1 VGTVPAEVRDDRRR
15 FIRSAALAL
24 PGVPLLGS
32 VSTARL
38 VEGAAPRRLPPV
50 SIFSK
55 HLQFLD
61 YSRMAEAAARIG
73 FDGVD
78 LTVRPG
84 GHVEPEGVERDL
96 PRAFAA
102 IEAAGLRH
110 ESVTTAVEDAGNPL
124 DRRVLEAAAAGGA
137 RYYRMNWY
145 RFSQEKSMPETLAE
159 CARLVRGLGELSG
172 RLGLVGCYQ
181 NHAGRLVGAS
191 LWEGWRI
198 LEEADPETMGFQY
211 DIRHAVVEGGLSWSN
226 GLRLAAPRIKT
237 LVLKDFKWIERD
249 GRNEIVN
256 TPLGEG
262 TVDFV
267 ELFRLLERLGVRAPI
282 TLHLEYPLGG
292 AESGARELEGP
303 PEVVYEAM
311 TRDLAT
317 VRRLWA
323 EAG

>member
-1 VGTVPAEVRDDRRR
+1 MRTLALAIPAVPA
-15 FIRSAALAL
+15 LG
-24 PGVPLLGS
+24 GVAGAGTESGS
-32 VSTARL
+32 KTWFRPSI
-38 VEGAAPRRLPPV
+38 

-61 YSRMAEAAARIG
+61 YREMAEVAARIG

-84 GHVEPEGVERDL
+84 GHVEPDHVERDL

-110 ESVTTAVEDAGNPL
+110 ESITTAVEDAANPL

-145 RFSQEKSMPETLAE
+145 RFSEDRSMPETLAE
-159 CARLVRGLGELSG
+159 CARLVRGLGELNA

-211 DIRHAVVEGGLSWSN
+211 DIRHAVVEGGLSWTN
-226 GLRLAAPRIKT
+226 GLRLAAPRIRT

-249 GRNEIVN
+249 GRNEVVN

-267 ELFRLLERLGVRAPI
+267 ELFRLLGQLGVRVPI

-292 AESGARELEGP
+292 AESGARKLEGP

-311 TRDLAT
+311 ARDLA
-317 VRRLWA
+317 VARRLR
-323 EAG
+323 AGSG

>member
-1 VGTVPAEVRDDRRR
+1 MRTL
-15 FIRSAALAL
+15 ALAIPGL
-24 PGVPLLGS
+24 PALEGLAAAGS
-32 VSTARL
+32 RQGSATRAR
-38 VEGAAPRRLPPV
+38 PPI

-61 YSRMAEAAARIG
+61 YREMASVAARIG

-84 GHVEPEGVERDL
+84 GHVEPESVETDL
-96 PRAFAA
+96 PRAFGA

-110 ESVTTAVEDAGNPL
+110 ESVTTAVEDAADPL

-145 RFSQEKSMPETLAE
+145 RFSDEKSMPETLAE
-159 CARLVRGLGELSG
+159 CARLVRGLGELNA

-191 LWEGWRI
+191 LWEGWRL

-211 DIRHAVVEGGLSWSN
+211 DIRHAVVEGGLSWTN

-237 LVLKDFKWIERD
+237 LVLKDFKWIERE
-249 GRNEIVN
+249 GRNEVMN

-267 ELFRLLERLGVRAPI
+267 ELFRLLGQLGVRVPM

-292 AESGARELEGP
+292 AESGAGELEGP

-311 TRDLAT
+311 ARDLAA